1 MKHLKSQRSQS
12 AVQKALDGLPNAA
25 ENKDINIIEKMV
37 KASDANVTHGEI
49 CTHSGVKGIDA
60 SEGCSI
66 LSMSIV
72 EQHLNFLGAANGGA
86 LFSLP
91 DITFGLGLRH
101 KCHMLSVLMR
111 GSSCW
116 QRPIRFQET
125 YKQPCTV

>member
-1 MKHLKSQRSQS
+1 
-12 AVQKALDGLPNAA
+12 
-25 ENKDINIIEKMV
+25 MV
-37 KASDANVTHGEI
+37 KASDANLTHGEI

-111 GSSCW
+111 GSSCC
-116 QRPIRFQET
+116 QRPIWFQET
-125 YKQPCTV
+125 DKQPCND